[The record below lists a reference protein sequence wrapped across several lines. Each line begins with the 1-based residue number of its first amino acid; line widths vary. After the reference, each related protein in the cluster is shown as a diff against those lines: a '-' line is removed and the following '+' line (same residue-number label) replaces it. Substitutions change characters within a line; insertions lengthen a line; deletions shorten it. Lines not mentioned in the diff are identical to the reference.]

1 MDSPPCPP
9 SPWVPGAPF
18 DGAGSKH
25 VTAGAAGVDCWS
37 LPRPPR
43 SVPHVLADVT
53 FIRGRT
59 APDESLVRLTLPP
72 RRLAVGGASK
82 HSSEGGS
89 SAPAFTLP
97 LPQGL
102 QGLCR
107 VSTAPREDMLGSSTP
122 RGPRCGRGQ
131 PSAGGTCEPKARWQS
146 GEEGVTGLRG
156 AEGPPTPSGEN
167 RAFNP
172 HPQGRRREHPSF
184 DGVSLVYK
192 CKDSDQQFP
201 KVWPRTPAR
210 S

>member
-1 MDSPPCPP
+1 MAPAPNMSRR
-9 SPWVPGAPF
+9 VPRGL
-18 DGAGSKH
+18 
-25 VTAGAAGVDCWS
+25 TAGRCPG
-37 LPRPPR
+37 PRDR
-43 SVPHVLADVT
+43 SPLVLADVT

-107 VSTAPREDMLGSSTP
+107 ASTAPREDMLGSSTP
-122 RGPRCGRGQ
+122 RGPRRGRGQ
-131 PSAGGTCEPKARWQS
+131 PSAGGTCEPRARWQS

-192 CKDSDQQFP
+192 CEDSDQQFP